1 MSDMWGGAAKV
12 YTGSRHMYEAV
23 QRQCPELFP
32 RILDAFH
39 LAAAIGISAIDIP
52 EQHGRKPF
60 QRETPEILNMY
71 SVDPDE
77 VLGPLLVALFPDTSG
92 NERYNMLMEFAEYGI
107 ERIYQEV
114 RDTATFD
121 PSPYLIDTP

>member
-1 MSDMWGGAAKV
+1 MSDAWGGAAKV
-12 YTGSRHMYEAV
+12 YTGSREMYETV
-23 QRQCPELFP
+23 QRRCPELFP

-39 LAAAIGISAIDIP
+39 LAVAIGIID
-52 EQHGRKPF
+52 ERRKPF
-60 QRETPEILNMY
+60 QRTGPEILNMY
-71 SVDPDE
+71 SVDPDD
-77 VLGPLLVALFPDTSG
+77 VFAPLLMALFPEASG

-121 PSPYLIDTP
+121 PSPYLANES

>member
-1 MSDMWGGAAKV
+1 MSGAWGGAAKV

-23 QRQCPELFP
+23 QKQCPELFP

-39 LAAAIGISAIDIP
+39 LAAAIGIS
-52 EQHGRKPF
+52 EGGRKPF
-60 QRETPEILNMY
+60 QRDTPEILNMY